1 MEIFKYLSNNIKKEI
16 LNSDISTFSEL
27 EEIRIRNNKPIILKF
42 LEKEKII
49 NYKIKTEDILETLEK
64 VTENSIYTYE
74 KQIANGFI
82 TLPGGHR
89 VGITG
94 NAIIEEGKVINITY
108 ISGMNFRIA
117 RQIKGC
123 SNFLLS
129 HIYNIE
135 EIKNTLIVGIPGTGK
150 TTILKDLI
158 RNISNGTEN
167 ISGVNV
173 GVVDERN
180 EIAAM
185 YKGIEQTDLGTR
197 TDVISNLP
205 KDIGI
210 KMLIRSMTPRVIA
223 VDEIGGK
230 KDSETIN
237 YASKSGVKVI
247 ATIHGDSITDIKLN
261 PEINEIL
268 NNRIIEEVIV
278 LDGFNKFVFCEKVCF
293 FVELIKL
300 QKEPYKRGILPK

>member
-167 ISGVNV
+167 IAGVNI

-278 LDGFNKFVFCEKVCF
+278 LDKYKKSHIKEAYCLNKEKNIY
-293 FVELIKL
+293 EREI
-300 QKEPYKRGILPK
+300 I

>member
-278 LDGFNKFVFCEKVCF
+278 LDKYKKSHIKEAYCLNKEKNTY
-293 FVELIKL
+293 EREI
-300 QKEPYKRGILPK
+300 I

>member
-1 MEIFKYLSNNIKKEI
+1 MEILKYLSNNIKKEI
-16 LNSDISTFSEL
+16 LNSDIPAFSKL
-27 EEIRIRNNKPIILKF
+27 EEIRIRNNKQIILKF

-49 NYKIKTEDILETLEK
+49 NYTVKTEDILETLEK

-94 NAIIEEGKVINITY
+94 NAIIEEGKVINISY

-123 SNFLLS
+123 SDFLLS
-129 HIYNIE
+129 YIYKNR

-158 RNISNGTEN
+158 RNVSNGNEN
-167 ISGVNV
+167 GTGVNV

-185 YKGIEQTDLGTR
+185 HKGIEQTDLGAR

-210 KMLIRSMTPRVIA
+210 KMLIRSMTPKVIA

-230 KDSETIN
+230 KDAETIN

-268 NNRIIEEVIV
+268 TGRIIEEIIV
-278 LDGFNKFVFCEKVCF
+278 LDKYQKSNIKEAYCLNKEKNTY
-293 FVELIKL
+293 EREI
-300 QKEPYKRGILPK
+300 I

>member
-205 KDIGI
+205 KDIGV

-278 LDGFNKFVFCEKVCF
+278 LDKYKKSHIKEAYCLNKEKNTY
-293 FVELIKL
+293 EREI
-300 QKEPYKRGILPK
+300 I

>member
-205 KDIGI
+205 KDIGV

-278 LDGFNKFVFCEKVCF
+278 LDKYKKSHIKEAYCLNKEKNTYEREIIWF
-293 FVELIKL
+293 
-300 QKEPYKRGILPK
+300 

>member
-205 KDIGI
+205 KDIGV

-278 LDGFNKFVFCEKVCF
+278 LDKHKKSHIKEAYCLNKEKNTYEREIIWF
-293 FVELIKL
+293 
-300 QKEPYKRGILPK
+300 

>member
-167 ISGVNV
+167 RAGVNV

-261 PEINEIL
+261 PEINKIL

-278 LDGFNKFVFCEKVCF
+278 LDKYKKSHIKEAYCLNKEKNTYEREIIWF
-293 FVELIKL
+293 
-300 QKEPYKRGILPK
+300 

>member
-1 MEIFKYLSNNIKKEI
+1 MSIINLEKILTLVGRSNN
-16 LNSDISTFSEL
+16 
-27 EEIRIRNNKPIILKF
+27 
-42 LEKEKII
+42 
-49 NYKIKTEDILETLEK
+49 
-64 VTENSIYTYE
+64 
-74 KQIANGFI
+74 
-82 TLPGGHR
+82 
-89 VGITG
+89 
-94 NAIIEEGKVINITY
+94 
-108 ISGMNFRIA
+108 
-117 RQIKGC
+117 
-123 SNFLLS
+123 
-129 HIYNIE
+129 
-135 EIKNTLIVGIPGTGK
+135 GK
-150 TTILKDLI
+150 TTVLKDLI

-278 LDGFNKFVFCEKVCF
+278 LDKYKKSHIKEAYCLNKEKNTY
-293 FVELIKL
+293 EREI
-300 QKEPYKRGILPK
+300 I